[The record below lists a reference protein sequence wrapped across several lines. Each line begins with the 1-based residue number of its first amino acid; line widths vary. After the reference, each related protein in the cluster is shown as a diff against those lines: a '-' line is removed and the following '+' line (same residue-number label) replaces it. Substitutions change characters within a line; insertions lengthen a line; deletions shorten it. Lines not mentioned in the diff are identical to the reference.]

1 MKNFFKKIWS
11 NRPFRTFLQGF
22 IGVFFGS
29 HLLELKDVNM
39 LKTLVISAIMAGIS
53 AVMSLNT
60 GEEKVYEQQTTTSE
74 ININDLIDEGSVE
87 NVIYNSDETT
97 EQRK

>member
-1 MKNFFKKIWS
+1 MKKILKNIWS

-29 HLLELKDVNM
+29 HLLELKDINM
-39 LKTLVISAIMAGIS
+39 LKTLILSAIMAGIS

-60 GEEKVYEQQTTTSE
+60 GEETEVLVVTDKDMESDKEYPEE
-74 ININDLIDEGSVE
+74 IVKED
-87 NVIYNSDETT
+87 
-97 EQRK
+97 K

>member
-29 HLLELKDVNM
+29 HLLELKDINM
-39 LKTLVISAIMAGIS
+39 LKTLILSAIMAGIS

-60 GEEKVYEQQTTTSE
+60 GEENEVLVVTDKDMESDKEYPEE
-74 ININDLIDEGSVE
+74 INKEE
-87 NVIYNSDETT
+87 
-97 EQRK
+97 K

>member
-1 MKNFFKKIWS
+1 MKKILKNIWS

-29 HLLELKDVNM
+29 HLLELKDINM
-39 LKTLVISAIMAGIS
+39 LKTLILSAIMAGIS

-60 GEEKVYEQQTTTSE
+60 GEENEVLVVTDKDMESDKEYPEE
-74 ININDLIDEGSVE
+74 IVKEV
-87 NVIYNSDETT
+87 
-97 EQRK
+97 K